1 MKNKKR
7 LFWILATILL
17 IWLFPWILY
26 LVITILGFVIWFMI
40 KNPDTSDLKCGYADQ
55 EDINDDF
62 YFIEYREAEEQ
73 AREEERKRRFTDD
86 FYR

>member
-1 MKNKKR
+1 MNKKR
-7 LFWILATILL
+7 LVWILGTILL

-40 KNPDTSDLKCGYADQ
+40 KNPDTSDLNSGCGDQ

-62 YFIEYREAEEQ
+62 YFIEYREAEQ
-73 AREEERKRRFTDD
+73 KARDEEKMRRFTDD
-86 FYR
+86 F